1 MARSPIPPRGSL
13 FRPYFLVLF
22 AAVAV
27 PLPVIAIARGRFRT
41 SRPKASALP
50 RVRGEG
56 ESPNPIR
63 STMLASAGTQSEGTK
78 KPALKLLINLHT
90 LTHIGSIQR

>member
-50 RVRGEG
+50 RVRGNG
-56 ESPNPIR
+56 
-63 STMLASAGTQSEGTK
+63 
-78 KPALKLLINLHT
+78 
-90 LTHIGSIQR
+90 